1 MIFIQADL
9 NRDGLLEKDEL
20 FGAAVENKLLRSI
33 LEESM
38 RAVKKVDKI
47 IENDLEEP
55 FQAWIPMSGNL

>member
-1 MIFIQADL
+1 M
-9 NRDGLLEKDEL
+9 LEKDEL
-20 FGAAVENKLLRSI
+20 FVAAVDNKLLRSI

-38 RAVKKVDKI
+38 RAVKKIDKI